1 MPEQRI
7 KKYVEVIADFLPDG
21 TLTPQTVVWDTGQR
35 FDITNISEILPR
47 KYSKTGGVG
56 VRYTCQIG
64 RCSTYLW
71 QHRIIPPKKK
81 KTSSAQNKAKDVP

>member
-21 TLTPQTVVWDTGQR
+21 TLTPQTVVWDTGQW

-64 RCSTYLW
+64 RCSTYLYYEVGKW
-71 QHRIIPPKKK
+71 FVE
-81 KTSSAQNKAKDVP
+81 AKENAVDENPA

>member
-35 FDITNISEILPR
+35 FDITNKGGAKSVSLGIEIHGMMFTDP
-47 KYSKTGGVG
+47 S
-56 VRYTCQIG
+56 
-64 RCSTYLW
+64 
-71 QHRIIPPKKK
+71 RIASLMQEI
-81 KTSSAQNKAKDVP
+81 